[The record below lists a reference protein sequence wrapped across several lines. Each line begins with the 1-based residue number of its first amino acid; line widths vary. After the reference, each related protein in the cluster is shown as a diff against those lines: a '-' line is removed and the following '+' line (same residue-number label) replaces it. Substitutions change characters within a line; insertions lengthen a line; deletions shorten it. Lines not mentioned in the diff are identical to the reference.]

1 MTVRPRYTYR
11 AKACHLAHL
20 TRMTWDSVRP
30 VLEVAIPTARLILTR
45 RYIDPQEK
53 P

>member
-11 AKACHLAHL
+11 RKAQHL
-20 TRMTWDSVRP
+20 TALGRMAWDSVRP
-30 VLEVAIPTARLILTR
+30 VLELALPTARLIITR